1 MVLPA
6 SSDGLVRWLE
16 FLGPK
21 DRDLLR
27 QALTLFPEQ
36 PVRRVPRRQSLGERG
51 SGEVIPLF
59 DLGTESA

>member
-1 MVLPA
+1 MVLPG
-6 SSDGLVRWLE
+6 STDGLVRWLE

-36 PVRRVPRRQSLGERG
+36 PVRRVSRGRSRGERG
-51 SGEVIPLF
+51 AGEVIPLF
-59 DLGTESA
+59 GVDACG